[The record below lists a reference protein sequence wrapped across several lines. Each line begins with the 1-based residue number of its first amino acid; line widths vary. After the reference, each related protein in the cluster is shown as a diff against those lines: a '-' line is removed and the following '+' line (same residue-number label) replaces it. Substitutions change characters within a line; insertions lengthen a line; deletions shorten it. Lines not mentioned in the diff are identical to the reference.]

1 MRWQE
6 QPTLPPD
13 HNQVWHQ
20 IRPQSEHA
28 LRPGRSTRVGLGIT
42 DQVLSSA
49 SNMLA
54 VFAIAGVS
62 TIVQFGSISLAI
74 AGVMAMVLLCRGLL
88 GTPIAL
94 LSGEPVRLQDEANHA
109 LALAAVLGLVVGVII
124 AVCATFT
131 NDPWSVALVGMAAPA
146 ILIQDSARYAC
157 VAAEK
162 PAIAVASDG
171 SWAAGSALLFIVA
184 GWLAPDV
191 SARVAVG
198 AWAGLAYLAL
208 LIIQMRSGFHPVFG
222 GIANWVRSTAADRSR
237 YGATSAIGAT
247 NSMLILFVVAA
258 LVGSSAIA
266 ALRGSASVLGPLN
279 ILIASMAL
287 VVVPELRRLSGA
299 TPGAYWRPMGRVA
312 LLMCT
317 IPVTV
322 GVLSVF
328 VPDVWGE
335 ILLGPTW
342 LVAQPLL
349 PITAIEYVALTWSY
363 SADTILRSQA
373 NSRAVLTRQ
382 LVHSALI
389 TGGATIA
396 AIAFGSAIAVA
407 TGIAMGASV
416 AAAVGIVLT
425 FKGSKVRRPDL

>member
-1 MRWQE
+1 MRSGQ
-6 QPTLPPD
+6 
-13 HNQVWHQ
+13 NV
-20 IRPQSEHA
+20 
-28 LRPGRSTRVGLGIT
+28 RVGLGVM

-62 TIVQFGSISLAI
+62 TVVQFGSISLAI

-94 LSGEPVRLQDEANHA
+94 LSGKPVRLQDEANHA

-124 AVCATFT
+124 AACASFAS
-131 NDPWSVALVGMAAPA
+131 DPWSVALVGMAAPA

-157 VAAEK
+157 VSAEK

-171 SWAAGSALLFIVA
+171 FWAAGSALLFIIA
-184 GWLAPDV
+184 GWVAPELSPREV
-191 SARVAVG
+191 VG
-198 AWAGLAYLAL
+198 AWAGLAYVAAL
-208 LIIQMRSGFHPVFG
+208 IMQARSGFHPVFR
-222 GIANWVRSTAADRSR
+222 GIAKWIRSTAVDRFR

-247 NSMLILFVVAA
+247 NSMLFLFVVAA

-279 ILIASMAL
+279 ILIASMPL
-287 VVVPELRRLSGA
+287 VVVPELRRLSDA
-299 TPGAYWRPMGRVA
+299 TPSAYWRPMGRVA
-312 LLMCT
+312 LVMCT
-317 IPVTV
+317 IPVAV
-322 GVLSVF
+322 GMLSVF
-328 VPDVWGE
+328 IPDVWGE
-335 ILLGPTW
+335 VLLGPTW

-349 PITAIEYVALTWSY
+349 PVTAIEYVALTWSY
-363 SADTILRSQA
+363 SADTILRAQA
-373 NSRAVLTRQ
+373 NSHAVLTRQ

-396 AIAFGSAIAVA
+396 AITFGSAIAVA
-407 TGIAMGASV
+407 TGLALGASV
-416 AAAVGIVLT
+416 AAAVGVVLT
-425 FKGSKVRRPDL
+425 FKGRKVRRPDL